1 MGHRIAG
8 VLALAAAGCAGASV
22 STRVPTGPVTEEPP
36 VVTLSAAGAR
46 PTILHIY
53 SREQATFVNGDS
65 RPHDIVLDRVRSPE
79 AGCEGIGVGRLE
91 PAESRKAAVLPN
103 GIVCY
108 YRDAANP
115 QDVEFQGF
123 VLMHY

>member
-1 MGHRIAG
+1 VGILTL
-8 VLALAAAGCAGASV
+8 LASGCAGASV
-22 STRVPTGPVTEEPP
+22 STRIPTGPSDEGPP
-36 VVTLSAAGAR
+36 VVTLSASGAR

-65 RPHDIVLDRVRSPE
+65 RPHEVVNDRARSGDP
-79 AGCEGIGVGRLE
+79 GCDGVGVGVLQ

-108 YRDAANP
+108 YRDAADPGNV
-115 QDVEFQGF
+115 QFQGF